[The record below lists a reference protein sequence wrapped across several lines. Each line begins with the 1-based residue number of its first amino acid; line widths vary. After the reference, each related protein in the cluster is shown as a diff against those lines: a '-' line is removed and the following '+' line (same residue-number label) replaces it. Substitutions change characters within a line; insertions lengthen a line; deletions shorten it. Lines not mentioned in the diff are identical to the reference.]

1 MCSDLGSPFRHPLKK
16 KSLRVETAIG
26 EDKQLIDIANRENTM
41 YGEALGMWVI
51 VIFCCFLFLV
61 FTNLNSTVPNLKVPP
76 YATLPPLAVPS
87 PTVFANSN
95 H

>member
-1 MCSDLGSPFRHPLKK
+1 MRVDYVCLPARGRDAKEGKLSMCSDLGSPCRHPQEQ
-16 KSLRVETAIG
+16 SLRVETAIG

-51 VIFCCFLFLV
+51 VTFVLLLV
-61 FTNLNSTVPNLKVPP
+61 FSI
-76 YATLPPLAVPS
+76 
-87 PTVFANSN
+87 